1 MNRIPIPTVEKIPEA
16 SIPLLAEI
24 NKQLG
29 TVPNM
34 MKLIGNSPSALE
46 GYLSLSNS
54 LKKGAI
60 TKKTR
65 ERIALALAEINGS
78 KYCLSAHSYFGK
90 NMANLNEEE
99 IKANRSGTSLED
111 PKAAA
116 AIHFAA
122 KVALDRG
129 HVCDSDIEAV
139 RKAGHTDAEIVEI
152 VLHVA
157 LNTLTNYL
165 NSIAKLKIDF
175 PAESLRATREKL
187 LS

>member
-1 MNRIPIPTVEKIPEA
+1 MNRIPIPTIDESPA
-16 SIPLLAEI
+16 ATLPLLDEV

-34 MKLIGNSPSALE
+34 MKLIGHSPPALE
-46 GYLSLSNS
+46 GYLNMSDA
-54 LKKGAI
+54 LKKGKI
-60 TKKTR
+60 NKKTR

-78 KYCLSAHSYFGK
+78 RYCLSAHSHFGK
-90 NMANLNEEE
+90 NMNLGETE

-129 HVCDSDIEAV
+129 HVCDTDIEEV
-139 RKAGHTDAEIVEI
+139 REAGHSNAEIVEI
-152 VLHVA
+152 ILHVA

-165 NSIAKLKIDF
+165 NTVAKLKIDF
-175 PAESLRATREKL
+175 PTEDLGNVRNF
-187 LS
+187 